1 MEHSKM
7 IIRVLIL
14 VFLFLLKIRF
24 TTNKSV
30 AEIIRKIYGSVA
42 VKWLRKFEK
51 LDFDFRN

>member
-1 MEHSKM
+1 MEYSKM

-24 TTNKSV
+24 ATNKSV